1 MAQGRKSTG
10 GAAISPEAIAL
21 FALIGIIALVSVGT
35 WVAASLGAAISGDK
49 KPGGNPLSVPIDLIS
64 GDYEWPGAATG
75 VLIVEIVVVA
85 ALIVGVFMLLRRRTG
100 TKSRV
105 DRHAFLMSNR
115 KDLRKILREGAQETA
130 NRLGAGHAGPGVFI
144 GRTVRDD
151 LELFGSWEDMHIDI
165 WGPRTGKTTTR
176 AVPAILDAPGAVI
189 ATSNKRDIV
198 DASRGPRSAKGQ
210 VWVFD
215 PQGVADEEP
224 TWWWNP
230 LSYVTDEVK
239 ARQFADHIVNSQR
252 QEGARSDAY
261 FDTVAADLLAG
272 LLLAAALAKRPINQ
286 VYLWLSDQL
295 NDEPARILDNTPG
308 YELPAQQMASLYSL
322 PDKQRAGVFGTAQP
336 NVQFL
341 LNRQVAKWVNPNGPA
356 DNRPQFSPHD
366 FVRSAGTLYSLSKEG
381 TGTAGPLVAG
391 LTVAIVEAAE
401 EYAKTCPM
409 GRLPTPLV
417 GVLDEAANVCRWK
430 DLPDLY
436 SHFGSRGIVLMTILQ
451 SWAQGVECWGEHGI
465 EKLWSS
471 ANIRVYGGGVSD
483 STFLERLSKLI
494 GEYDINSNTVSYEG
508 GKRSHS
514 SQVQRHAIM
523 EVSDLTSMP
532 PGRAV
537 VFASGTPA
545 TMIKTVPWMA
555 RPDAASVRASLA
567 QFDPGAASTAGPAGG
582 ASNPWI
588 AAGQKAKHNPLG
600 PAQATWPAAPDNQP
614 QSQQPVQQPGQQQW
628 GQAQWSPPNP
638 NDRRG

>member
-10 GAAISPEAIAL
+10 PNSLSPEAMGL
-21 FALIGIIALVSVGT
+21 FALIGLVGFASFGTWIAASVG
-35 WVAASLGAAISGDK
+35 ASISGVK
-49 KPGGNPLSVPIDLIS
+49 KPTGNPLSVLIELAT
-64 GDYEWPGAATG
+64 GDYEWPPAATA
-75 VLIVEIVVVA
+75 VLIAELAIVV
-85 ALIVGVFMLLRRRTG
+85 ALVVGVFLLLRRRRG
-100 TKSRV
+100 SRSRV
-105 DRHAFLMSNR
+105 DRHADLMSNR
-115 KDLRKILREGAQETA
+115 RDLRKILREGAQETA

-198 DASRGPRSAKGQ
+198 DATRGPRTAKGP

-230 LSYVTDEVK
+230 LTYVTSEVK
-239 ARQFADHIVNSQR
+239 AKQFADHIVNSQR
-252 QEGARSDAY
+252 REGARSDAY
-261 FDTVAADLLAG
+261 FDTVATDLLAG
-272 LLLAAALAKRPINQ
+272 LLLAAALAKRPITQ

-295 NDEPARILDNTPG
+295 NDEPARILDNAPG
-308 YELPAQQMASLYSL
+308 YELAAQQMASLYSL
-322 PDKQRAGVFGTAQP
+322 PDKQRAGVFGSAQP

-341 LNRQVAKWVNPNGPA
+341 LNRQVARWVNPNGPS
-356 DNRPQFSPHD
+356 DNRPQFSPQD
-366 FVRSAGTLYSLSKEG
+366 FIRRGGTLYSLSKEG
-381 TGTAGPLVAG
+381 TGTAGPLVAA

-401 EYAKTCPM
+401 DYAKTCPM

-483 STFLERLSKLI
+483 ANFLERLSKLI
-494 GEYDINSNTVSYEG
+494 GEYDIRSNSVSYQKGE
-508 GKRSHS
+508 RSHS
-514 SQVQRHAIM
+514 SQIQRHSIM

-532 PGRAV
+532 PGRAI

-545 TMIKTVPWMA
+545 TMIRTIPWMA
-555 RPDAASVRASLA
+555 RPDAGAVRASLA
-567 QFDPGAASTAGPAGG
+567 QYDPGAASTAGPAG
-582 ASNPWI
+582 ASANPWV
-588 AAGQKAKHNPLG
+588 AAGQKAQHNPLG
-600 PAQATWPAAPDNQP
+600 PAQVTWPAQ
-614 QSQQPVQQPGQQQW
+614 QQPPQPPPQQPSQPQQQW